1 MEERDYRVCE
11 RMPRGEVDDLRPFY
25 REPREEALGM
35 NPEIELRWL
44 RSPDD
49 LTAPFALRI
58 RVFCDEQGYAP
69 GDGTGWN
76 GRYGL
81 AFAAV
86 GRRNA
91 GGNRA
96 AVLAQRGGRLY
107 GNRPF
112 GGGSGV
118 ARPRLR
124 QHTGEG
130 NGKRAE
136 RMGASTLLLDAQT
149 RAIGFYEKLGY
160 AVCGEEHMDGHVPH
174 KMMKKRL

>member
-1 MEERDYRVCE
+1 
-11 RMPRGEVDDLRPFY
+11 
-25 REPREEALGM
+25 M

-58 RVFCDEQGYAP
+58 RVFCDEQGYAREMEL
-69 GDGTGWN
+69 DGTDDTAWHLLL
-76 GRYGL
+76 L
-81 AFAAV
+81 AD
-86 GRRNA
+86 GTPA
-91 GGNRA
+91 GT
-96 AVLAQRGGRLY
+96 GRLY
-107 GNRPF
+107 WRSAEEGWMGIGRLSVDQEWRGYGF
-112 GGGSGV
+112 GSILV
-118 ARPRLR
+118 K
-124 QHTGEG
+124 EME
-130 NGKRAE
+130 KRAE

>member
-1 MEERDYRVCE
+1 
-11 RMPRGEVDDLRPFY
+11 
-25 REPREEALGM
+25 M

-58 RVFCDEQGYAP
+58 RVFCDEQGYALLLA
-69 GDGTGWN
+69 DGTP
-76 GRYGL
+76 
-81 AFAAV
+81 
-86 GRRNA
+86 A
-91 GGNRA
+91 GT
-96 AVLAQRGGRLY
+96 GRLY
-107 GNRPF
+107 WRSAEEGCMGIGRLAVDQVWRGHGF
-112 GGGSGV
+112 GSILV
-118 ARPRLR
+118 K
-124 QHTGEG
+124 EME
-130 NGKRAE
+130 KRAE